1 MDVVKG
7 RQNQTRMDPKI
18 VDYCFPLVSRSPKI
32 RRTRPRCLVHTRK
45 RDIWTSDK
53 DATCRIHLFSCINKK
68 TTKSK
73 TYRHIL
79 HSPTNSIFADAKLVA
94 IYNFHPFFCVLC
106 DCLLHNRMREWNV
119 KNVKTT
125 HSYWH
130 HFFWNLDRNNRAIQ
144 FLLWNDTTH

>member
-1 MDVVKG
+1 MGVVN
-7 RQNQTRMDPKI
+7 RRRNQTRRDPKF
-18 VDYCFPLVSRSPKI
+18 VDYCFYA
-32 RRTRPRCLVHTRK
+32 RCAQSENKTQKAVVWPTPE

-68 TTKSK
+68 NLRVEDIPAYLAFPNEFNFCRCK
-73 TYRHIL
+73 TCCHLYL
-79 HSPTNSIFADAKLVA
+79 SSI
-94 IYNFHPFFCVLC
+94 FCVLC
-106 DCLLHNRMREWNV
+106 DCLLHNRMGEWNV

-125 HSYWH
+125 HLYWH

>member
-68 TTKSK
+68 NHKIEDIPAFLAFRNKFNFCRCK
-73 TYRHIL
+73 TCCHLYL
-79 HSPTNSIFADAKLVA
+79 SI
-94 IYNFHPFFCVLC
+94 FCVLC
-106 DCLLHNRMREWNV
+106 DCVLHNRMRKWNV

-125 HSYWH
+125 HLFWH
-130 HFFWNLDRNNRAIQ
+130 NFFWNLDRNNRAIQ
-144 FLLWNDTTH
+144 FLLWNDTPH